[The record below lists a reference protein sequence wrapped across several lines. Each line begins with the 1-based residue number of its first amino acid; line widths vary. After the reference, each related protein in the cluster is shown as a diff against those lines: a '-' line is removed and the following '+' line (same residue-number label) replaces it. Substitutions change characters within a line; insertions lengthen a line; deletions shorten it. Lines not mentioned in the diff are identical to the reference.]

1 MRAENYAK
9 NGTSFGNSGWGNSNY
24 LTQLEE
30 SNQRIKVLSILVDKD
45 APLEEQSRLLAYKVN
60 KLKEMEHCKKVTV
73 LGISKCGTM
82 VVSMLKYLNDTNL
95 DKLNVIASLAP
106 YLGTIYA
113 SPNILYAKVDETI
126 GKVPEN
132 LLKRMVP
139 NLQKIRPTQK
149 QPSPQKQNINFAKVL
164 KDIHWNVFSQ
174 SHMDYDISLVDEDGV
189 PDEHKDR
196 YDENYLKNLLNEETL
211 SKLKKVNFTNVTTS
225 CSKKTLENSLKTL
238 NISSFMLY
246 LSSRV
251 LFDESSDGM
260 VPLKSSQAIEKVCEQ
275 NGIPISTLRIKDG
288 HHDIS
293 NDTRIVREIMQQK
306 VLNRP
311 PIKEKEVSILEI

>member
-9 NGTSFGNSGWGNSNY
+9 SGTSIGNSGWGNSNY

-30 SNQRIKVLSILVDKD
+30 SNQRIKALSILVDKD

-60 KLKEMEHCKKVTV
+60 KLKEMENCKKVTV

-95 DKLNVIASLAP
+95 NKLNILSYSSP

-113 SPNILYAKVDETI
+113 SPNTLYSKVDETI
-126 GKVPEN
+126 GKVSAN
-132 LLKRMVP
+132 LLKRIVP

-149 QPSPQKQNINFAKVL
+149 QSSSQKQNLNFAKVL
-164 KDIHWNVFSQ
+164 KDIHWSIFSQ
-174 SHMDYDISLVDEDGV
+174 SHMDYDISLINEDGV

-196 YDENYLKNLLNEETL
+196 YDENYLKNLFNEETL
-211 SKLKKVNFTNVTTS
+211 SKLRKVNFTNITTS
-225 CSKKTLENSLKTL
+225 CSKKTLENSLKSL
-238 NISSFMLY
+238 NANAFMLY
-246 LSSRV
+246 LSSII
-251 LFDESSDGM
+251 LFDEDSDGM
-260 VPLKSSQAIEKVCEQ
+260 VSLKSSQSIEKVCKQ
-275 NGIPISTLRIKDG
+275 NDIPISTLHIKDG

-293 NDTRIVREIMQQK
+293 NDIRMVKEIMQQK
-306 VLNRP
+306 VLSRNST
-311 PIKEKEVSILEI
+311 KEKEDDILEI